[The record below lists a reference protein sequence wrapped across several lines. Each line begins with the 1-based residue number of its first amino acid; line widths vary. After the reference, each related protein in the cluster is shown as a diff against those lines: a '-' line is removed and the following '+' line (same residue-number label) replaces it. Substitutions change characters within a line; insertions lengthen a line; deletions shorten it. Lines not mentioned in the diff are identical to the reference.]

1 MSEKNVIKDSKLE
14 KFRQLSEKRVNQILN
29 KIRILSNLGNKSN
42 YKYEQKDVEKMFRSI
57 EIALKEARRKFQ
69 SKNKNDNYKFKW

>member
-1 MSEKNVIKDSKLE
+1 MNDKYDIKETKIE

-42 YKYEQKDVEKMFRSI
+42 YEYEQKDIEKIFHAI
-57 EIALKEARRKFQ
+57 ESALKEAKRKFQ
-69 SKNKNDNYKFKW
+69 SKNKKDNYKFKW